1 MDRQLKIF
9 AGQKLYMRPSK
20 QKRELNT
27 YREYEDKARQLVS
40 HMNVLRDMKH
50 LGRLDE
56 ENRRHLKQAGANIT
70 DRREMVERT
79 DRDVV
84 TNYHVQQILNLR
96 RELLE
101 AMKPEK

>member
-1 MDRQLKIF
+1 
-9 AGQKLYMRPSK
+9 
-20 QKRELNT
+20 
-27 YREYEDKARQLVS
+27 
-40 HMNVLRDMKH
+40 MNVLRDMKH